1 MVTLHGKTA
10 VVTGASSGIGKATAC
25 LLAEQGSHV
34 FIAGRS
40 TERLR
45 EVARSIEAAG
55 GKARVGAFDLHDYA
69 KPETFVAEAAEP
81 PGGLDTIVNAASAHP
96 AGTSVDGKVAD

>member
-55 GKARVGAFDLHDYA
+55 GKGSVRALDLHDYDKLQA
-69 KPETFVAEAAEP
+69 LVAEATRQTRR
-81 PGGLDTIVNAASAHP
+81 LDIIGNAAGDHHT
-96 AGTSVDGKVAD
+96 GNR